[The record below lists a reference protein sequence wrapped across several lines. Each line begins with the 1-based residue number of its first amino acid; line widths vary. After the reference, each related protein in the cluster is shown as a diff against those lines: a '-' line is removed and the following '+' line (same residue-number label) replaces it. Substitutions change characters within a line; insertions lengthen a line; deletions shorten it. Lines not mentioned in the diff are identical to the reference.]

1 MSHLLICKWQRGHAS
16 KAPGA
21 PPGSRKPSTNRGALS
36 PCSRAEVWEARL
48 PSSLPGRLCR
58 GHPPPT
64 RGLPQARGQQDPH
77 SESQP
82 MGTFGVSDSSPARA
96 SFHLSMLSHSAGHCW
111 KKAGHPSQPWSGCG
125 ASSSG
130 GVSTRLNGRTP
141 QLLSRAGEGGNT
153 RKAGIILPAN
163 PWEGF
168 VPPIRTRCFWI
179 QMIPLISKLYTHR

>member
-1 MSHLLICKWQRGHAS
+1 MPARPPERPQ
-16 KAPGA
+16 APENL
-21 PPGSRKPSTNRGALS
+21 PPTGVHCLHVPGQKCGRPGCPPHFQAG
-36 PCSRAEVWEARL
+36 CAEDT
-48 PSSLPGRLCR
+48 
-58 GHPPPT
+58 PPT

>member
-1 MSHLLICKWQRGHAS
+1 MAEGSCQQGPRSSPRLQKTFHQQGCTVSMFQGRSVGGQAALLTSRPVVQR
-16 KAPGA
+16 
-21 PPGSRKPSTNRGALS
+21 T
-36 PCSRAEVWEARL
+36 
-48 PSSLPGRLCR
+48 
-58 GHPPPT
+58 PPPT